1 MAESEAARQERV
13 IGALVRAGMAPADAA
28 RVVETAAA
36 ADQRLP
42 TDQEIA
48 DDAREVGTPGDIEN
62 SRQWWWLT
70 LARMPGWQTFTR
82 VLDAQTKEQNNA

>member
-13 IGALVRAGMAPADAA
+13 IGALVRAGMAPADAV

-48 DDAREVGTPGDIEN
+48 EDAQEVGTPGDIEN
-62 SRQWWWLT
+62 SRQWWWFT
-70 LARMPGWQTFTR
+70 LAKLSAWQTYTR
-82 VLDAQTKEQNNA
+82 VLDAQPKTE